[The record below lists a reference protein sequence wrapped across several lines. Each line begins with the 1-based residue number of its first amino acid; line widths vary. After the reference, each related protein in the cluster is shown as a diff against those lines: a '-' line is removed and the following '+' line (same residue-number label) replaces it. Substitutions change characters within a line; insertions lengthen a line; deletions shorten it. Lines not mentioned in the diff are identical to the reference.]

1 MLLRITLALDNG
13 NVSRKLAMIIN
24 RDQEF
29 ILSYIRTGKDIV
41 RIMATQET
49 DLLLVSKTRIGDTPL
64 EFIAKLKSLP
74 DFPAVV
80 VIGENNPQSRA
91 ELLGAGFDSVL
102 EGNIPLDNIAEAI
115 LGQISIIMEQK
126 REHYGLQPERIH
138 QLRDF
143 ISNSG
148 SMQAFMTIVRKIIRK
163 DSSLLILGETGS
175 GKEHLARA
183 IHNESHRAD
192 QPFIPVH
199 CAAIPETLLES
210 ELFGHERG
218 AFTGATR
225 SRRGAFELAHGG
237 TLFLDEI
244 GDIPIH
250 LQTKLLRVLQDRA
263 FSRLGGEKNIR
274 VDVRIMAATSIN
286 LQNAI
291 ESGEFRSDLYYRLSV
306 ITLNIPPLRKRREDI
321 PDLAHE
327 IIRELN
333 RKTGTPT
340 SEITDDAMSGLVEY
354 SWPGN
359 VRELRNVLER
369 ALLLSE
375 DDTICANDFPEE
387 ISGGS
392 LQSSLESI
400 GDILK
405 HNSASLPEDW
415 ADRPWQEVRDE
426 VLLNAEKLYL
436 PLILSKTR
444 GRLKDAATLA
454 GITPRALY
462 SKMKAHGFDKKH
474 FKL

>member
-41 RIMATQET
+41 RIMAAQET
-49 DLLLVSKTRIGDTPL
+49 DLLLVSRARLGDDPL
-64 EFIAKLKSLP
+64 DFIAKLKSLP
-74 DFPAVV
+74 DFPSVV
-80 VIGENNPQSRA
+80 VIGENNPHSRA

-340 SEITDDAMSGLVEY
+340 SEITDSAMSGLVEY

-405 HNSASLPEDW
+405 HNSASLP
-415 ADRPWQEVRDE
+415 
-426 VLLNAEKLYL
+426 
-436 PLILSKTR
+436 
-444 GRLKDAATLA
+444 
-454 GITPRALY
+454 
-462 SKMKAHGFDKKH
+462 
-474 FKL
+474 